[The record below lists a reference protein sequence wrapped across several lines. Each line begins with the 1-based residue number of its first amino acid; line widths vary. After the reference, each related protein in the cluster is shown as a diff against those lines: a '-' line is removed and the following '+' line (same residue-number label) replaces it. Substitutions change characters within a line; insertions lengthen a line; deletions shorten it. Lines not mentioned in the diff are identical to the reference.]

1 MNIFQLRQYTPEL
14 KRIAKKYGIKN
25 LFIFGSLAR
34 DESGERSDV
43 DFLVD
48 MKAGSSLFGVGGFSY
63 EAEKLLGVRVDVI
76 PRSVL
81 PKTTDP
87 NFVANIERDAIAL

>member
-25 LFIFGSLAR
+25 LYIFGSLAR
-34 DESGERSDV
+34 GESGERSDV

-48 MKAGSSLFGVGGFSY
+48 MKAGYSLFGVGGFSY

-81 PKTTDP
+81 PIMTDP